1 MNWRDFIMGGVVGL
15 IIADYGHLRFR
26 MIQSTRSAKKA
37 NTEPKI
43 SSNKPLTTLRAKIG
57 NNS

>member
-1 MNWRDFIMGGVVGL
+1 MGVVVGL